1 MAKNNTE
8 KNLVDISSGKQMSKL
23 YKKKGRGMRVV
34 TLILSILFFLT
45 GTGFVGVNLYI
56 ETHRQYEGKY
66 DYMTDDASR
75 DSTASQS
82 AAVTSKNSELLQN
95 SKVLNIMLFGEDNNH
110 GEKYGRTDT
119 MIMLS
124 IDNVHQKLKLTSFQ
138 RDTYVYI
145 PGEGYNKINAS
156 YTLGGATLSIKTI
169 QANFGVKI
177 DRYAVV
183 DFDSFKD
190 IIDTLGGVEMELT
203 QDEIDYI
210 NYQMYK
216 NKQSK
221 GNRTTITDKPG
232 KIRLNGQEAL
242 WYARDRGLTKGED
255 GNEIGI
261 SGDDWDRTA
270 RQRKL
275 LTKMVSDLKGA
286 SLNQI
291 IGIVNEVGPQITT
304 NLKKDEIMGL
314 VSNALTYIDYD
325 IVQNYVPKEGLW
337 YYNNPWD
344 TSWDVAGSCILIA
357 DMEAQRQAL
366 AEFVYEEL
374 VSGTTAGTTAGT
386 AAATTAGTSPAETT
400 ASPTDS
406 TAGTATTTQ

>member
-1 MAKNNTE
+1 MANKD
-8 KNLVDISSGKQMSKL
+8 KYVVDISSDTQVLKL
-23 YKKKGRGMRVV
+23 YKKKGRGARIFVLV
-34 TLILSILFFLT
+34 LCIILFLT

-56 ETHRQYEGKY
+56 ETHRRYEGQY
-66 DYMTDDASR
+66 DYMSDGSSL
-75 DSTASQS
+75 DSGATSDS
-82 AAVTSKNSELLQN
+82 AAVTLKNSELLQN

-119 MIMLS
+119 MLLLS
-124 IDNVHQKLKLTSFQ
+124 VDTVHEKLKLTSFQ

-145 PGEGYNKINAS
+145 PGHGYNKINAS
-156 YTLGGATLSIKTI
+156 YTLGGATLSIQTI

-177 DRYAVV
+177 DRYAIV

-190 IIDTLGGVEMELT
+190 IIDTLGGVEMTVT

-216 NKQSK
+216 NGQSGGK
-221 GNRTTITDKPG
+221 RVTITDKPG
-232 KIRLNGQEAL
+232 KVLLNGQEAL
-242 WYARDRGLTKGED
+242 WYARDRGLIKGED

-261 SGDDWDRTA
+261 SGDDWDRTE
-270 RQRKL
+270 RQRKFL
-275 LTKMVSDLKGA
+275 SKMVTDLKGA
-286 SLNQI
+286 SLSEI
-291 IGIVNEVGPQITT
+291 ISIVNEVGPQITT

-366 AEFVYEEL
+366 ADFVYEEL

-406 TAGTATTTQ
+406 TAGTATTTE